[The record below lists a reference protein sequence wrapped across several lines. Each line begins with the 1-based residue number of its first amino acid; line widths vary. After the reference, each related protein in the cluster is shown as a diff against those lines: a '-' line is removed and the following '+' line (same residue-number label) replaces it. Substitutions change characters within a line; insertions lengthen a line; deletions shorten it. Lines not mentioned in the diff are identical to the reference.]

1 VTAVLPEPVTVSELD
16 RLRRENDNLRAMN
29 TALLDELVAHDLV
42 AARNHAEHPRTP
54 EQLAV
59 IAADSRARHTRHALN
74 AIAAKHTQEQQ

>member
-42 AARNHAEHPRTP
+42 AARNHAEHPRTA
-54 EQLAV
+54 EQLVRIADESRERHTRLALNV
-59 IAADSRARHTRHALN
+59 IAA
-74 AIAAKHTQEQQ
+74 KEQNR